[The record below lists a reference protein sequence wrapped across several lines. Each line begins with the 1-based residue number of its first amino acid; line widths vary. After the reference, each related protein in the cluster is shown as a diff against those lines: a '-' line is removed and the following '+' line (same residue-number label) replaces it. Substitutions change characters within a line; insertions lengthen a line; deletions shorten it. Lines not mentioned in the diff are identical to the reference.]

1 METGISPFW
10 SRQLQLAHPSWQPH
24 LKSGLDAVY
33 AASPRYLANLE
44 RAHFLPTQDRIFA
57 AFAQTMDDVRY
68 VLIGEGPYPREESA
82 TGICF
87 MDGAV
92 DALWSEDGLAKKLN
106 RATSLRNFMKML
118 LVAEGLLDDALTTKE
133 AVAKARDLGMQQQP
147 PLIQRLTQLQEN
159 LFRQGFLLLNAS
171 LVFRADVPPVQDA
184 KAWLPFLRVVLSAL
198 AEKNVNRNNEV
209 KLVLW
214 GKIAEQVHAMQESR
228 LFGLIVAEHPY
239 NLSFVT
245 NKAMQEFFKPMRL
258 LRTC

>member
-1 METGISPFW
+1 METAISPFW

-24 LKSGLDAVY
+24 LKNGLDAVH
-33 AASPRYLANLE
+33 AANPSYLANLE

-57 AFAQTMDDVRY
+57 AFSQAIDDVRY

-87 MDGAV
+87 MDGGV

-118 LVAEGLLDDALTTKE
+118 LVAEGLLDEALTTKE
-133 AVAKARDLGMQQQP
+133 AVAKARHLGMQQQP
-147 PLIQRLTQLQEN
+147 PLIERLTQLQEN

-171 LVFRADVPPVQDA
+171 LVFRADVPPAQDA
-184 KAWLPFLRVVLSAL
+184 KAWLPFLSVILSAL
-198 AEKNVNRNNEV
+198 TAKNENRKSEV
-209 KLVLW
+209 ELVLW
-214 GKIAEQVHAMQESR
+214 GKIAEQVRAMQESH
-228 LFGLIVAEHPY
+228 LFSLIIAEHPY

-245 NKAMQEFFKPMRL
+245 NKLMQAFFKPMQL
-258 LRTC
+258 LRTR

>member
-1 METGISPFW
+1 METAISPFW

-24 LKSGLDAVY
+24 LKNGLNAVH
-33 AASPRYLANLE
+33 AANPSYLANLE

-57 AFAQTMDDVRY
+57 AFSQAIDDVRY

-87 MDGAV
+87 MDGGV

-118 LVAEGLLDDALTTKE
+118 LVAEGLLDEALTTKE
-133 AVAKARDLGMQQQP
+133 AVAKARHLGMQQQP
-147 PLIQRLTQLQEN
+147 PLIERLAQLQEN

-171 LVFRADVPPVQDA
+171 LVFRADVPPAQDA
-184 KAWLPFLRVVLSAL
+184 KAWLPFLCVILSAL
-198 AEKNVNRNNEV
+198 TAKNENRKCEV
-209 KLVLW
+209 ELVLW
-214 GKIAEQVHAMQESR
+214 GKIAEQVKAMHESR
-228 LFGLIVAEHPY
+228 LFSLIIAEHPY

-245 NKAMQEFFKPMRL
+245 NKSMQAFFKPMQL
-258 LRTC
+258 LRPR